1 MTCARLR
8 NAALGVL
15 NDPSMSLNDHGRR
28 KIEMKIQKLKLKKK
42 FSKIFRSEKKSK
54 YFLCLGFVG
63 LKRTSCRSE
72 TMCGI
77 LILNFNFEKFYLFF
91 KGFPHFNRKYIT
103 NEEQWGPGIPLVGKR
118 KQKYAN

>member
-42 FSKIFRSEKKSK
+42 VFENVSK
-54 YFLCLGFVG
+54 
-63 LKRTSCRSE
+63 
-72 TMCGI
+72 
-77 LILNFNFEKFYLFF
+77 
-91 KGFPHFNRKYIT
+91 
-103 NEEQWGPGIPLVGKR
+103 
-118 KQKYAN
+118 

>member
-42 FSKIFRSEKKSK
+42 VFENFSKWKKVKIFSMSGI
-54 YFLCLGFVG
+54 CL
-63 LKRTSCRSE
+63 LKEDKLSFRDYVWDSHT
-72 TMCGI
+72 
-77 LILNFNFEKFYLFF
+77 
-91 KGFPHFNRKYIT
+91 
-103 NEEQWGPGIPLVGKR
+103 
-118 KQKYAN
+118 